1 MQQPRL
7 SHFQKWALATFF
19 ATLFLIFVG
28 GFVRASGA
36 GLGCPDWPR
45 CWGSWWPPSSM
56 ERVDPALYEV
66 AEFNKT
72 LMCVEY
78 GNRLVGVAVGIFV
91 LVTSILGF
99 RFRKTDPPVF
109 WGGIASLLLVIIQGW
124 LGGRVV
130 KSGLHSGMITIHMAL
145 AVVLLS
151 LLLWIVY
158 RTSSYFKNGIGLADS
173 VRKPLRAAGLVLF
186 LLTVGQILLGAQVRE
201 AVDAIA
207 DAAPAS
213 VTRDTWIEATGRIFT
228 SHRTAAWALVAAV
241 VALIVFSKKAVSVPG
256 VRPLV
261 WASAA
266 GVLAQAATGAAMA
279 YLALP
284 PAAQILHLGF
294 STVLS
299 STSFLLVLILRR
311 SVDTSAHG

>member
-1 MQQPRL
+1 MRL
-7 SHFQKWALATFF
+7 NSFQKWALATFF

-56 ERVDPALYEV
+56 ENVDPALYKI

-72 LMCVEY
+72 LMWVEY
-78 GNRLVGVAVGIFV
+78 ANRLVGVAVGIFV
-91 LVTSILGF
+91 LVTAILGF
-99 RFRKTDPPVF
+99 RFRKSDPPVF
-109 WGGIASLLLVIIQGW
+109 WGGVASLVLVIFQGW

-130 KSGLHSGMITIHMAL
+130 KSGLHSGMITLHMAL
-145 AVVLLS
+145 AVILLS

-158 RTSSYFKNGIGLADS
+158 RTSSYFKNGTGLVES
-173 VRKPLRAAGLVLF
+173 IRKPLRAAALVLF

-201 AVDAIA
+201 AVDAVA
-207 DAAPAS
+207 DAAAAS
-213 VTRDTWIEATGRIFT
+213 IARESWIEATGRVFT

-241 VALIVFSKKAVSVPG
+241 IALIFYSRKAVNAPG
-256 VRPLV
+256 VRPLI

-299 STSFLLVLILRR
+299 STSFLLVLILNRR
-311 SVDTSAHG
+311 THEPA

>member
-1 MQQPRL
+1 MRL
-7 SHFQKWALATFF
+7 NLFQKWALATFF

-36 GLGCPDWPR
+36 GLGCPDWPH

-56 ERVDPALYEV
+56 ENVDPTKYNV

-72 LMCVEY
+72 LMWVEY

-91 LVTSILGF
+91 LVTAILGF

-109 WGGIASLLLVIIQGW
+109 WGGIASLLLVIFQGW

-145 AVVLLS
+145 AVILLS
-151 LLLWIVY
+151 LLLWIVF
-158 RTSSYFKNGIGLADS
+158 RSSSALKKGSALSENI
-173 VRKPLRAAGLVLF
+173 RKPLRAAAIVLF
-186 LLTVGQILLGAQVRE
+186 VLTVGQILLGAQVRE
-201 AVDAIA
+201 AVDAIS
-207 DAAPAS
+207 DAAPPS
-213 VTRDTWIEATGRIFT
+213 VTRDTWIEATGRVFT

-241 VALIVFSKKAVSVPG
+241 AALFYFGKKAAGAPG
-256 VRPLV
+256 VRPLI

-266 GVLAQAATGAAMA
+266 GVLAQGATGAAMA

-299 STSFLLVLILRR
+299 STSFLLVLILKERR
-311 SVDTSAHG
+311 ADIPVRS